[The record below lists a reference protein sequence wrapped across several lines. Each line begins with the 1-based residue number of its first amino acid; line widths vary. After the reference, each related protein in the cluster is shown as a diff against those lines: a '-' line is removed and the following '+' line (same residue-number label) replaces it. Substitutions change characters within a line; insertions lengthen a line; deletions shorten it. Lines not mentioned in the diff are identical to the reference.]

1 MSAVEATPAG
11 KEDGDGVL
19 FSPKVVLGMILAGV
33 FAFSAFVV
41 LSTYAPDLQSGDD
54 GRAHALS
61 RSAIGYGGIVKLLR
75 DTGEPVLVAR
85 RSLRHQAPALL
96 VLTPDTGVA
105 PQAYL
110 DAVVVPTTTLVVLPK
125 WRGGPDPRHQGWV
138 GGLKPLAANDLAPLL
153 KTMNLR
159 KATATID
166 KTTATRRLTGAP
178 GTALAGL
185 TFEAG
190 PIGSFQTLS
199 GPGLIPVLTDEQGR
213 VVLVR
218 RGDAKAYVLSDPDLL
233 DTMGLKDPRTA
244 RTGVRLLQALRDEGV
259 ERQGGGVIAFD
270 VTLNGFSRSRS
281 VLKLGFE
288 PPFLGATLCLV
299 AAAGLMGLHAAAR
312 FRAVRRG
319 ERALAL
325 GKDALIDNSAGLIR
339 MAGREPAMAPRYAEL
354 QRTAAIRALGG
365 ETRGGSRLEGQALV
379 DFLDR
384 QGERFGATDH
394 ASSLDE
400 ETRAVR
406 SSSDLMKVAVKWY
419 HWRLE
424 MTRER
429 R

>member
-1 MSAVEATPAG
+1 MSAVDATLAG
-11 KEDGDGVL
+11 KGDGDGGL

-75 DTGEPVLVAR
+75 GQGQPVVVSRRDLSGEE
-85 RSLRHQAPALL
+85 PAL
-96 VLTPDTGVA
+96 VVFTPDAGVSRD
-105 PQAYL
+105 AYVK
-110 DAVVVPTTTLVVLPK
+110 AVKLSSPTLVVLPK
-125 WRGGPDPRHQGWV
+125 WRGEMDARHAGWV
-138 GGLKPLAANDLAPLL
+138 GNLKTIPPREQGELL
-153 KTMNLR
+153 KAVGIA
-159 KATATID
+159 KASFTEGPDVAT
-166 KTTATRRLTGAP
+166 TRLIGAP
-178 GTALAGL
+178 GGPAEGLVFDTGPVKRLRGL
-185 TFEAG
+185 T
-190 PIGSFQTLS
+190 
-199 GPGLIPVLTDEQGR
+199 GPGLTPVLTDPQGR
-213 VVLVR
+213 IILAR
-218 RGDAKAYVLSDPDLL
+218 RMPTETYFLADPDLL
-233 DTMGLKDPRTA
+233 NTMALKDIRTA
-244 RTGVRLLQALRDEGV
+244 RGGAAILDRLRSAHDPEGV
-259 ERQGGGVIAFD
+259 VAFD

-299 AAAGLMGLHAAAR
+299 VAAALMGLHAAAR

-354 QRTAAIRALGG
+354 QRAAAIRALGG

-384 QGERFGATDH
+384 QGERFGATDR